1 MSMTK
6 DQLDIADTNFILGE
20 VRRIAN
26 MSLAEEKKHIAENRN
41 ASDFLY
47 VLRDEDKKGEYVCG
61 REASRRLYKLGER
74 HLDQQKELREN
85 IDPLRFNEVVAS
97 LLVRR
102 FLTESREVN
111 KRETQAMFSAAVK
124 RLKSEQESLTHYIPC
139 VIFEVCFRRRD
150 TLRRN

>member
-6 DQLDIADTNFILGE
+6 DQLDIADINFILDE

-74 HLDQQKELREN
+74 H
-85 IDPLRFNEVVAS
+85 VTA
-97 LLVRR
+97 
-102 FLTESREVN
+102 
-111 KRETQAMFSAAVK
+111 
-124 RLKSEQESLTHYIPC
+124 
-139 VIFEVCFRRRD
+139 
-150 TLRRN
+150 